1 MNPILYLSMQVNPD
15 PDGGVVNPE
24 DAELDM
30 DKHFP
35 PPNGPSAPFNSH
47 IYDEENSIG
56 NN

>member
-1 MNPILYLSMQVNPD
+1 MQVNPD

-56 NN
+56 NNLASKF